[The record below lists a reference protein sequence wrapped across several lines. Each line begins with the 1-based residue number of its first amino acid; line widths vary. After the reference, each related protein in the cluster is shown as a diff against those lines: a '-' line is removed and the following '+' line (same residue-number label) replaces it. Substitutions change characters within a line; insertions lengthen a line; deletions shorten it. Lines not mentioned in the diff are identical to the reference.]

1 MTQTRHEITVDGDQL
16 VAVHHETDSDKLLVF
31 CHGFVSDKEGS
42 YERRCERAV
51 AAGYDAVRFD
61 FRGCGESDRSFGEQT
76 LSTRIADLRAVLSA
90 FEYPTVA
97 LFGSSFGASV
107 AFHVGATEDIDAIAA
122 RAPVTYTRAFD
133 RYRSDAGSPVVGP
146 DDSFFT
152 DLDAHPFEPTATEI
166 TVPVAIF
173 HGREDE
179 SVPVTDSLDA
189 AAVLSTDTTLEL
201 YAEEGHRFSETAEQR
216 LCERLFPWLDRAC
229 G

>member
-1 MTQTRHEITVDGDQL
+1 MQTRHEISVDGERL
-16 VAVHHETDSDKLLVF
+16 VAVHHESGSDRLLVF
-31 CHGFVSDKEGS
+31 CHGFVSDKQGS
-42 YERRCERAV
+42 YEQRCERAV
-51 AAGYDAVRFD
+51 ATDWDAVRFD

-90 FEYPTVA
+90 FEYSTVA
-97 LFGSSFGASV
+97 LFGSSFGGAV
-107 AFHVGATEDIDAIAA
+107 AFHVGATDSIDAVAA

-146 DDSFFT
+146 DNSFFA
-152 DLDAHPFEPTATEI
+152 DLDAHPFEPTAAEI
-166 TVPVAIF
+166 NVPVFIS

-189 AAVLSTDTTLEL
+189 AAALPTNTTLEL
-201 YAEEGHRFSETAEQR
+201 YATEDHRFSAAAER
-216 LCERLFPWLDRAC
+216 HLRDRLFSWLDRVC